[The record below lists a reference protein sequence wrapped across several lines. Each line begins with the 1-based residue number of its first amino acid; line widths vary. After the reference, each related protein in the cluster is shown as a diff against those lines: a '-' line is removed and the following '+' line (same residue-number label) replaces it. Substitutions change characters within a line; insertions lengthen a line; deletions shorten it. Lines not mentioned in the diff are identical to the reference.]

1 MSTFGTALVVDVAP
15 GGELRGIAAALNALR
30 SSPAVAHEMES
41 GWTRVVAATADI
53 ETLAQVKVMLMSS
66 GTCRSAVAED
76 YDEYGALW
84 VVLSAHEGRVRTVH
98 RRYVLNANP
107 RRRLQVRAAI
117 RSLDGIDPRAEDVA
131 GEPAAVSAAEL
142 FDVPP
147 GPMVE
152 AERSS
157 GDAFKGIGTVGG
169 PFPWWNALWL
179 PWPGEANGRPLR
191 PNA

>member
-15 GGELRGIAAALNALR
+15 GGELRGIATALNGLR
-30 SSPAVAHEMES
+30 SSPVAHPMES
-41 GWTRVVAATADI
+41 GWTRVVAATSDI
-53 ETLAQVKVMLMSS
+53 ETLDRIKVMLMSA
-66 GTCRSAVAED
+66 GTCRAAVAGD

-131 GEPAAVSAAEL
+131 GEPAAASAAEL

-157 GDAFKGIGTVGG
+157 GDAYKGVGTVGG
-169 PFPWWNALWL
+169 PFPWWKALWL
-179 PWPGEANGRPLR
+179 PWPSEAIGRPLG
-191 PNA
+191 PGM